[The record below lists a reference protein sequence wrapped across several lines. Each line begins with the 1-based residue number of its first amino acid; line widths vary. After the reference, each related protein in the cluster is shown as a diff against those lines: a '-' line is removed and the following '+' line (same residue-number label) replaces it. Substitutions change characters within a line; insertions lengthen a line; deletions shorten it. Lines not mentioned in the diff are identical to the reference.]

1 LLLWPDNQEENC
13 VFPHAHIAKEITSS
27 PEARFADEQR
37 ASGSAP
43 RQQGRT
49 LTGREREV
57 LTLLAEG
64 KTVRAAATALGLSRK
79 TVDNHKSNLM
89 RKLGVHN
96 KAQLVMCAIR
106 ARMVNIP
113 PNL

>member
-1 LLLWPDNQEENC
+1 
-13 VFPHAHIAKEITSS
+13 
-27 PEARFADEQR
+27 
-37 ASGSAP
+37 
-43 RQQGRT
+43 

-64 KTVRAAATALGLSRK
+64 KTVRAAATSLGLSRK
-79 TVDNHKSNLM
+79 TVDAHKSNLM

-106 ARMVNIP
+106 ARMVKIQS
-113 PNL
+113 NL